1 MSHSNRVIIF
11 FGAKDKKSLTR
22 NFRTYFHN
30 IIFLY
35 CKVMNMNLKKMQVL
49 IIYMYY
55 ITIFVA
61 SKSIKQKMFDLPC
74 IKL

>member
-11 FGAKDKKSLTR
+11 LGAKDKKSLTR

-35 CKVMNMNLKKMQVL
+35 CKVMNMNLKKNAGSNYIYVL
-49 IIYMYY
+49 YYYFCGIKIYK
-55 ITIFVA
+55 TKDV
-61 SKSIKQKMFDLPC
+61 
-74 IKL
+74 

>member
-1 MSHSNRVIIF
+1 MNHSNRVIIF
-11 FGAKDKKSLTR
+11 WGAKDKKSLTR

>member
-11 FGAKDKKSLTR
+11 WGAKDKKSLTR

-35 CKVMNMNLKKMQVL
+35 CKVMNMNLKKNAGSKYIC
-49 IIYMYY
+49 IILL
-55 ITIFVA
+55 FLWH
-61 SKSIKQKMFDLPC
+61 QNL
-74 IKL
+74 

>member
-1 MSHSNRVIIF
+1 
-11 FGAKDKKSLTR
+11 
-22 NFRTYFHN
+22 
-30 IIFLY
+30 
-35 CKVMNMNLKKMQVL
+35 MQVL

>member
-1 MSHSNRVIIF
+1 
-11 FGAKDKKSLTR
+11 
-22 NFRTYFHN
+22 
-30 IIFLY
+30 
-35 CKVMNMNLKKMQVL
+35 MQVL

-61 SKSIKQKMFDLPC
+61 SKSIKQKMFDLTC